1 MKAGAKMSKLE
12 RLFSD
17 VLSQT
22 DTVLDGVNQYEHPLL
37 ARLKAILTEQRATL
51 EKLLPELRDEENAK
65 LSVIREWISIVYH
78 DHEIAMPTFEAWK
91 RAVNWMKLPAKDV
104 ASDLEPL
111 FKKMKENLEE
121 AALELENIYGAEDI
135 KFVVP
140 SFYIPTLR

>member
-1 MKAGAKMSKLE
+1 MSKLE

-17 VLSQT
+17 VLRQT

-37 ARLKAILTEQRATL
+37 ARLKAILTEQKATL

-78 DHEIAMPTFEAWK
+78 DHEIAMPTFEAWN
-91 RAVNWMKLPAKDV
+91 RAVKWMKLPAV
-104 ASDLEPL
+104 EVVSDLEPL